1 MKEEEFNEFLR
12 QKAEGFEI
20 TPSSGSFA
28 SVMRKME
35 NKRKKRGLVI
45 WLPLLVAV
53 TTGIL
58 AITVQSSNNIPATP
72 VYNNTAASTPQQST
86 TTDKKQGDVN
96 IVDNTIGSQPAGTTA
111 TTMAGDNFAGS
122 QSRTPQHTTHSSIKT
137 PEFTETPAK
146 EKQPD
151 VSTVYSEVIDDKKQ
165 NLVTA
170 IDSSET
176 VIAQNDII
184 IPPTETIEDNKST
197 ELVELVETPDPSTQ
211 SIKPEK
217 KSKGCNCG
225 QKWAVS
231 AFYSPFAA
239 DYYKSFTKSEIA
251 NEPAPPANSISTS
264 NYQRYSYEK
273 GYTYANGF
281 ETGAKANYR
290 FTEHFGLS
298 AGVSFSKRTATGF
311 SRITAIENDSVED
324 TYYDPSTNQ
333 PYTLVRNVYQGE
345 KIVDESYTTTL
356 QSIKL
361 PVALTYSAQKNRW
374 GFDAEIGGSV
384 DYLFSAKTET
394 KNYIKPAQFNLT
406 TAAENE
412 TVSTEPTNNYRKWNI
427 MASVAAFITYKP
439 GKCWGIYIGPRAAAA
454 LRPINNNTANG
465 VQKELPLFLGFETGL
480 KINL

>member
-35 NKRKKRGLVI
+35 NKRKKRGLII
-45 WLPLLVAV
+45 WIPLLAAV
-53 TTGIL
+53 TAGIL
-58 AITVQSSNNIPATP
+58 AITIQSSNNIPATP
-72 VYNNTAASTPQQST
+72 AYDNTAATTPQQSV

-96 IVDNTIGSQPAGTTA
+96 VTDNATGNQPAGTTA
-111 TTMAGDNFAGS
+111 TTMAENSFTSS
-122 QSRTPQHTTHSSIKT
+122 QSHTPQHATHPSIKT
-137 PEFTETPAK
+137 PEFTETPTK

-165 NLVTA
+165 NPATA

-176 VIAQNDII
+176 IVAQNNII
-184 IPPTETIEDNKST
+184 IPPA
-197 ELVELVETPDPSTQ
+197 ELGETPDPAKQT
-211 SIKPEK
+211 IKPEDK
-217 KSKGCNCG
+217 NKNKGCNCG

-231 AFYSPFAA
+231 AYYMPFAA
-239 DYYKSFTKSEIA
+239 DYYKSPTKSELA
-251 NEPAPPANSISTS
+251 DAPTSPGNSINTS

-281 ETGAKANYR
+281 EAGAKANYR

-298 AGVSFSKRTATGF
+298 AGVSYSKRNVTGF

-324 TYYDPSTNQ
+324 IYYDPSTNQ
-333 PYTLVRNVYQGE
+333 PYTLYRNVSQGE
-345 KIVDESYTTTL
+345 KIVDETYTTTL

-361 PVALTYSAQKNRW
+361 PIALTYTAQKNRW
-374 GFDAEIGGSV
+374 GFDAEFGGSF
-384 DYLFSAKTET
+384 DYLFSAQTET
-394 KNYIKPAQFNLT
+394 KDYIQPSQFNLT

-412 TVSTEPTNNYRKWNI
+412 TVTTAPTNNYRKWNI
-427 MASVAAFITYKP
+427 MASIAGFVTYKP
-439 GKCWGIYIGPRAAAA
+439 SKCWGIYFGPRATAA
-454 LRPINNNTANG
+454 LRPINNNTSNG
-465 VQKELPLFLGFETGL
+465 VQKELPLFFGLETGL